1 MHSDIKNILESVK
14 TRLDEAKDQISK
26 LEDKVTEN
34 IQSEQQKKKE
44 SKKWG

>member
-26 LEDKVTEN
+26 LKEDNSIYPERK
-34 IQSEQQKKKE
+34 
-44 SKKWG
+44 